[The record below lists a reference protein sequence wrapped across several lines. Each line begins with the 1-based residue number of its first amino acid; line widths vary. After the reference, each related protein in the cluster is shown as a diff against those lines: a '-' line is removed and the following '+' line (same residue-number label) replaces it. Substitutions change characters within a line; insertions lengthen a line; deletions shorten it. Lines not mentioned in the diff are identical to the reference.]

1 MSGVDA
7 VEGLGHEVS
16 FELVERQ
23 GVGGYVGGSVAA
35 VLEHEL
41 GQEVGAFSW
50 SCEEGCD
57 EVAALVAAT
66 ADTDTGQYLLPC
78 AAVDVA
84 SSR

>member
-1 MSGVDA
+1 M
-7 VEGLGHEVS
+7 
-16 FELVERQ
+16 
-23 GVGGYVGGSVAA
+23 AA

-57 EVAALVAAT
+57 EVATLVAAT

-84 SSR
+84 FEQSGDVSLDDGVRSSASPQSLDCGCSL

>member
-7 VEGLGHEVS
+7 VEGLGHQLS

-23 GVGGYVGGSVAA
+23 GVGGYVGGSVSA

-41 GQEVGAFSW
+41 GHEVGAFSW
-50 SCEEGCD
+50 SCEEGRD

-66 ADTDTGQYLLPC
+66 AYTDTGQYLLPC